1 MKRAKTK
8 TQIETET
15 EMEIDLPD
23 VLAECRR
30 EWRTSLRGRSRD
42 FQEKQKRS
50 ESHPTLEPWPKSY

>member
-8 TQIETET
+8 TEKET
-15 EMEIDLPD
+15 EMEINLPD

-42 FQEKQKRS
+42 FRGKQKRS